1 MFIFI
6 QPDGKYFFYCGTD
19 FPSSAHIDMMHVGA
33 PHTLCTCSDSINTP
47 WIKQLWQPPE
57 SPDAAGRTSVDL
69 TADLGSVYCGP
80 AMIILGP
87 F

>member
-1 MFIFI
+1 MQQQKKKHLVLF
-6 QPDGKYFFYCGTD
+6 DT
-19 FPSSAHIDMMHVGA
+19 FPSLCL
-33 PHTLCTCSDSINTP
+33 TLFARTGDIINTP

-57 SPDAAGRTSVDL
+57 SPDAAGGTSADL
-69 TADLGSVYCGP
+69 AADLGSACCGP

>member
-1 MFIFI
+1 MLEM
-6 QPDGKYFFYCGTD
+6 QHSAKSLYCKSG
-19 FPSSAHIDMMHVGA
+19 FSPSAHRDMMHGGA
-33 PHTLCTCSDSINTP
+33 PHTLCSCSNIINIA

-57 SPDAAGRTSVDL
+57 SPDAAGGTRVDL
-69 TADLGSVYCGP
+69 TADLGSVYCAP